1 MIAILPMDELMK
13 EILERKASGR
23 VERAKLTFAEKLD
36 ILDKMRERVAPI
48 VEARK
53 RRQMLNG

>member
-1 MIAILPMDELMK
+1 MDELMK